1 MEEER
6 REGEGDMGVRRG
18 GRRKVKSDEMREGVL
33 ENPLEEG
40 EGIEAIAGGG
50 EEDKMKR
57 EEEIHGRK
65 SSERRGRL
73 GEEGETHTHSQEPER
88 PKSHGG
94 VFRIPPD
101 SVLPVPTRHTPK
113 DFTSTDD
120 TELYGRTT
128 QIAHPFSRSS
138 RREANQSRVGRALRF
153 IRRRVKVHSPFR
165 VTFGCIPTTAASL
178 RRKGRHFALPSLSY
192 SLSSSFSLA
201 LSSS

>member
-94 VFRIPPD
+94 CFASRQ
-101 SVLPVPTRHTPK
+101 TRCSPSRRDTPRR
-113 DFTSTDD
+113 TSHQRTTRNSTD
-120 TELYGRTT
+120 EQPRLPILSPGSPVEWR
-128 QIAHPFSRSS
+128 ISRESG
-138 RREANQSRVGRALRF
+138 VRF
-153 IRRRVKVHSPFR
+153 V
-165 VTFGCIPTTAASL
+165 
-178 RRKGRHFALPSLSY
+178 LSG
-192 SLSSSFSLA
+192 A
-201 LSSS
+201 E

>member
-6 REGEGDMGVRRG
+6 REGEGNMGVRRG

-65 SSERRGRL
+65 RSERRGRL

-94 VFRIPPD
+94 VSHPARLGALRPD
-101 SVLPVPTRHTPK
+101 ATHPEGLHINERHGTLRTNNPDCPSFLQVLP
-113 DFTSTDD
+113 
-120 TELYGRTT
+120 
-128 QIAHPFSRSS
+128 SRGESVESRACASFYPAQSEGAFAISS
-138 RREANQSRVGRALRF
+138 DL
-153 IRRRVKVHSPFR
+153 
-165 VTFGCIPTTAASL
+165 
-178 RRKGRHFALPSLSY
+178 
-192 SLSSSFSLA
+192 
-201 LSSS
+201 